1 MDLSTGEF
9 KVTELSEFSAV
20 VGEIASLKAR
30 EIVAGFT
37 LDESQLKVF
46 ERQMNLLISEQ
57 LEIPENLLIDLSV
70 NFSSP

>member
-37 LDESQLKVF
+37 LDESQLKV
-46 ERQMNLLISEQ
+46 LK
-57 LEIPENLLIDLSV
+57 DK
-70 NFSSP
+70 